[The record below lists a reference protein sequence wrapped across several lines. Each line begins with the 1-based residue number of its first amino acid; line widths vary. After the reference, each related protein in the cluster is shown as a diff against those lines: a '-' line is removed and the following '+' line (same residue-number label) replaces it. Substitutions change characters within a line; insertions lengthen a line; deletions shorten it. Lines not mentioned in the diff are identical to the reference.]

1 MPGKILLA
9 TRYGSESDAPARIAA
24 RLARDLSA
32 TVSIVYVAIELE
44 TVAIVAT
51 AAGLDEDDLR
61 ASMRTKIEVQ
71 VRAFMGEHLPDDQIE
86 VLIVEGDV
94 VEEIIKAT
102 HQTGARFLVVGAQS
116 RSGIRRL
123 VLGDTTRA
131 ILQRSH
137 CPVVVVP
144 MDAEH
149 APDEDDAN

>member
-24 RLARDLSA
+24 RLVRDLRG
-32 TVSIVYVAIELE
+32 TLSIVYVAMELE

-61 ASMRTKIEVQ
+61 ASMRAKIEAQ
-71 VRAFMGEHLPDDQIE
+71 VVAFMAEHLPGEQIE
-86 VLIVEGDV
+86 VLVVEGEV
-94 VEEIIKAT
+94 VEAIVRAT
-102 HQTGARFLVVGAQS
+102 QQTGARFLVVGAHS

-131 ILQRSH
+131 ILQRSQ

-144 MDAEH
+144 MDVEH
-149 APDEDDAN
+149 APEESEQA